1 MLKFLTVRDFVIV
14 DRIELEF
21 QPGFTVLTGETGA
34 GKSILLDALGLLL
47 GGRADAGVVRAGK
60 DRAELTAEFDAAAV
74 PALTEWL
81 KDNGLEGDDG
91 ICLIRR
97 QIDASGRSRAFV
109 NGQPSTLQQLKEVGE
124 MLVDIQGQ
132 HAHLSLLKAQ
142 TRRELLDGYAG
153 QAALASQVAAAWREW
168 QGLKRQREDWEKDS
182 AAFAAEAEQLQWQ
195 VKELETL
202 AFNADEWQE
211 LQAEHARL
219 SHAASLLE
227 GAQFGVELLDEGEM
241 AVLSQLGS
249 LSSRLNALVE
259 FDASLKEA
267 LDAVDSAEIQLREAA
282 YSLRHYAQRLD
293 LDPERLAECEQ
304 RLQAVHASA
313 RKYRVMPEQL
323 PELLAQWRDRL
334 QSIGGGEGGE
344 DLRRKEDEAYKEY
357 RALAGELS
365 AGRKCAAAELSG
377 KVTEVMRQLALAGGQ
392 FEVGLAPLAEGAAY
406 GLEQVDFLVAGHEG
420 APPRPLE
427 KVASGGELSRISL
440 AVQVTVGRVAQVP
453 TLVFDEVDVG
463 IGGGVAEI
471 VGKLLKGLG
480 AERQVLCITHLPQV
494 AALGDRH
501 WRVSK
506 LSAEGGVVSSVAVL
520 DAAQRVEEIAR
531 MLGGV
536 DITDTTR
543 AHAEEMLAVGRR
555 G

>member
-227 GAQFGVELLDEGEM
+227 GALFGVELLDEGEM
-241 AVLSQLGS
+241 AVLSQLGG

-267 LDAVDSAEIQLREAA
+267 LEAVDSAEIQLREAA